1 VEIIRT
7 DLSRL
12 LFDNQ
17 ASSRAEFRSVVRR
30 SFKPPNFKIG
40 VEVDRTSRRMMMIKL
55 KLFALSALITLFTV
69 ATAMAQAPGATG
81 AADHST
87 GNSWF
92 FPAMGSFA
100 VGIAAL
106 GGALG
111 DGRAIAAACEGTA
124 RNPGAG
130 GRIFTMLLLG
140 LALIETLVLFTF
152 LTVVLKY

>member
-1 VEIIRT
+1 
-7 DLSRL
+7 
-12 LFDNQ
+12 
-17 ASSRAEFRSVVRR
+17 
-30 SFKPPNFKIG
+30 
-40 VEVDRTSRRMMMIKL
+40 MIML
-55 KLFALSALITLFTV
+55 RFKLFVYSALMTLIIV
-69 ATAMAQAPGATG
+69 ATAAAQAPGATG
-81 AADHST
+81 QPST
-87 GNSWF
+87 AGNSWF
-92 FPAMGSFA
+92 FPALGSFA

-152 LTVVLKY
+152 LTAILERP

>member
-1 VEIIRT
+1 
-7 DLSRL
+7 
-12 LFDNQ
+12 
-17 ASSRAEFRSVVRR
+17 
-30 SFKPPNFKIG
+30 
-40 VEVDRTSRRMMMIKL
+40 MIKL
-55 KLFALSALITLFTV
+55 RLFGLSALMMLFTV
-69 ATAMAQAPGATG
+69 ATAMAQAPGTTD
-81 AADHST
+81 AAGHST

-100 VGIAAL
+100 VAIAAL

>member
-1 VEIIRT
+1 M
-7 DLSRL
+7 LRL
-12 LFDNQ
+12 RL
-17 ASSRAEFRSVVRR
+17 V
-30 SFKPPNFKIG
+30 I
-40 VEVDRTSRRMMMIKL
+40 M
-55 KLFALSALITLFTV
+55 SALMVLLGV
-69 ATAMAQAPGATG
+69 GMAMAQAPGPTG
-81 AADHST
+81 TPST
-87 GNSWF
+87 GGAQTWF

-100 VGIAAL
+100 VGLAAI

-152 LTVVLKY
+152 LTVLLQKEP

>member
-1 VEIIRT
+1 M
-7 DLSRL
+7 
-12 LFDNQ
+12 
-17 ASSRAEFRSVVRR
+17 
-30 SFKPPNFKIG
+30 FKIKFF
-40 VEVDRTSRRMMMIKL
+40 V
-55 KLFALSALITLFTV
+55 LSAMFTLV
-69 ATAMAQAPGATG
+69 TAASAAAQVPAGE
-81 AADHST
+81 AAR

-92 FPAMGSFA
+92 IPGDLAFA
-100 VGIAAL
+100 VAIAAF

-152 LTVVLKY
+152 LTLFIRPAR

>member
-1 VEIIRT
+1 MVKAKFFVMSVLFT
-7 DLSRL
+7 L
-12 LFDNQ
+12 LTV
-17 ASSRAEFRSVVRR
+17 ASAAAQTPTGEVVR
-30 SFKPPNFKIG
+30 
-40 VEVDRTSRRMMMIKL
+40 
-55 KLFALSALITLFTV
+55 
-69 ATAMAQAPGATG
+69 
-81 AADHST
+81 

-92 FPAMGSFA
+92 IPGDLAFA
-100 VGIAAL
+100 VAIAAF

-152 LTVVLKY
+152 LTLFIRPVR

>member
-1 VEIIRT
+1 
-7 DLSRL
+7 
-12 LFDNQ
+12 
-17 ASSRAEFRSVVRR
+17 
-30 SFKPPNFKIG
+30 
-40 VEVDRTSRRMMMIKL
+40 MIKMRL
-55 KLFALSALITLFTV
+55 VFMSALMMLLVVGI
-69 ATAMAQAPGATG
+69 AMAQPGATG
-81 AADHST
+81 QAAAPAT

-92 FPAMGSFA
+92 FPSLGSFA
-100 VGIAAL
+100 VAIAAL

-152 LTVVLKY
+152 LTVLLAG

>member
-1 VEIIRT
+1 
-7 DLSRL
+7 
-12 LFDNQ
+12 
-17 ASSRAEFRSVVRR
+17 
-30 SFKPPNFKIG
+30 
-40 VEVDRTSRRMMMIKL
+40 MIKIRL
-55 KLFALSALITLFTV
+55 VVIAALMMLVVVGL
-69 ATAMAQAPGATG
+69 AMAQAPTAPG
-81 AADHST
+81 AAGLADRTT

-92 FPAMGSFA
+92 FPALGSFA

-152 LTVVLKY
+152 LTVLLKG

>member
-1 VEIIRT
+1 
-7 DLSRL
+7 
-12 LFDNQ
+12 
-17 ASSRAEFRSVVRR
+17 
-30 SFKPPNFKIG
+30 
-40 VEVDRTSRRMMMIKL
+40 MMMLKL
-55 KLFALSALITLFTV
+55 KIFLMSALFTLFV
-69 ATAMAQAPGATG
+69 VGTAMAQNAPGATG
-81 AADHST
+81 QPS
-87 GNSWF
+87 GGNNSWF
-92 FPAMGSFA
+92 FPALGSFA

-152 LTVVLKY
+152 LTVLLKG

>member
-1 VEIIRT
+1 
-7 DLSRL
+7 
-12 LFDNQ
+12 
-17 ASSRAEFRSVVRR
+17 
-30 SFKPPNFKIG
+30 
-40 VEVDRTSRRMMMIKL
+40 MIKL
-55 KLFALSALITLFTV
+55 KLFALSALMMLFTV
-69 ATAMAQAPGATG
+69 ATAMAQSPAAT
-81 AADHST
+81 AAERGT
-87 GNSWF
+87 GSSWF

-100 VGIAAL
+100 VGIAAF

>member
-1 VEIIRT
+1 
-7 DLSRL
+7 
-12 LFDNQ
+12 
-17 ASSRAEFRSVVRR
+17 
-30 SFKPPNFKIG
+30 
-40 VEVDRTSRRMMMIKL
+40 MIKL
-55 KLFALSALITLFTV
+55 RLLLISTLMILV
-69 ATAMAQAPGATG
+69 VVGLAMAQGEVAPGAAG
-81 AADHST
+81 SGDHST

-92 FPAMGSFA
+92 FPALGSFA

-152 LTVVLKY
+152 LTVLLKG

>member
-1 VEIIRT
+1 MLRI
-7 DLSRL
+7 
-12 LFDNQ
+12 
-17 ASSRAEFRSVVRR
+17 
-30 SFKPPNFKIG
+30 KIF
-40 VEVDRTSRRMMMIKL
+40 VM
-55 KLFALSALITLFTV
+55 SALFTLFV
-69 ATAMAQAPGATG
+69 VGTAMAQAPGAAG
-81 AADHST
+81 ATDHST

-92 FPAMGSFA
+92 FPALGSFA

-130 GRIFTMLLLG
+130 PRIFTMLLLG

-152 LTVVLKY
+152 LTVLLKG

>member
-1 VEIIRT
+1 MTKIRI
-7 DLSRL
+7 RL
-12 LFDNQ
+12 F
-17 ASSRAEFRSVVRR
+17 V
-30 SFKPPNFKIG
+30 
-40 VEVDRTSRRMMMIKL
+40 M
-55 KLFALSALITLFTV
+55 SALATLFI
-69 ATAMAQAPGATG
+69 AGTAMAQIPGSTG
-81 AADHST
+81 GNAQG

-92 FPAMGSFA
+92 FPALGSFA

-152 LTVVLKY
+152 LTVIITK

>member
-1 VEIIRT
+1 MIRI
-7 DLSRL
+7 RL
-12 LFDNQ
+12 F
-17 ASSRAEFRSVVRR
+17 V
-30 SFKPPNFKIG
+30 
-40 VEVDRTSRRMMMIKL
+40 M
-55 KLFALSALITLFTV
+55 SALMTLLV
-69 ATAMAQAPGATG
+69 VGTAMAQAPGATG
-81 AADHST
+81 GADHST
-87 GNSWF
+87 GNSWV
-92 FPAMGSFA
+92 FPALGSFA

-152 LTVVLKY
+152 LTVLLKG